1 MQTPTQLWRAPVC
14 YPVVWG
20 TAGGA
25 RCTKIVIAAAIALA
39 AITAPSGAHAQYKGI
54 MGAGTRSCGDWLQ
67 YRSNNPAAAYQPSA
81 WIDGYISGFN
91 VASPD
96 SDFLT
101 AAANS
106 NGLNSNALNAWVDNY
121 CRSKPLDVIATAAT
135 ALMQALKA
143 R

>member
-1 MQTPTQLWRAPVC
+1 MTNHIITN
-14 YPVVWG
+14 
-20 TAGGA
+20 T
-25 RCTKIVIAAAIALA
+25 IAAAVAVAAL
-39 AITAPSGAHAQYKGI
+39 TVSSGAHSQKAI
-54 MGAGTRSCGDWLQ
+54 MGAGIRTCGDWLQ
-67 YRSNNPAAAYQPSA
+67 YRSNNPAMAYQLFA

-91 VASPD
+91 IASPD

-121 CRSKPLDVIATAAT
+121 CRSKPLDVIAAAAT